1 MATKDLKNNIDDSI
15 GIDIQAISSDTTTA
29 GNIIDSSG
37 FESVTFI
44 QATGAYTDG
53 TYTLLI
59 EDGDDA
65 GLSDA
70 TAVADDFLIGTEAA
84 TALSAA
90 NSSSM
95 IGYNGK
101 KRYVRASIV
110 STSTTSGATAGCI
123 VVRGD
128 ALTNPVA

>member
-1 MATKDLKNNIDDSI
+1 MATKDLKNNISDSI
-15 GIDIQAISSDTTTA
+15 GVNIQAISSNTTTA
-29 GNIIDSSG
+29 GSIIDTSG

-44 QATGAYTDG
+44 QAIGAYTDG

-59 EDGDDA
+59 EDGDDS

-70 TAVADDFLIGTEAA
+70 AAVADDFLIGTEAA
-84 TALSAA
+84 TDLSAA

-110 STSTTSGATAGCI
+110 STSVTTGATAGCV

>member
-1 MATKDLKNNIDDSI
+1 MATKDLKNNISDSL
-15 GIDIQAISSDTTTA
+15 GVNIQSISSNTTTV

-37 FESVTFI
+37 FESITFI
-44 QATGAYTDG
+44 QVSSAHTDG

-70 TAVADDFLIGTEAA
+70 AAVADDFLIGTEAA
-84 TALSAA
+84 TAITTAD
-90 NSSSM
+90 SSTS

-101 KRYVRASIV
+101 KRYIRASIV
-110 STSTTSGATAGCI
+110 STGVTSGAALGCV